1 MLLGLSSV
9 SGIGK
14 EEFVMMKKVF
24 CGLMAA
30 VLLIGLQAP
39 VPVEAAGKFVSSEA
53 WNSPV
58 KVKGAVFTA
67 ERYPAGPGYS
77 KIIRKKDGKSTTILS
92 GVQSEFAT
100 DGDVLFYSKPVKQIN
115 SFSWKNTVYCYNIK
129 SKKSRKIVSGRD
141 FVVQGCSGRYLYC
154 GNNNYADG
162 VNLYAVNVKT
172 KKKKHMVD
180 VVGKVVVSNGK
191 VLTTTNSG
199 AVGNYP
205 IHVFNLNG
213 SGKKKIADGCHA
225 TIKKGKVYYSRWNM
239 KTNKFKVYR
248 CSLKGSG
255 KKAVTKWLSR
265 TPSKYF

>member
-1 MLLGLSSV
+1 MGLFSV
-9 SGIGK
+9 SGMRKGILI
-14 EEFVMMKKVF
+14 MMKKIF

-39 VPVEAAGKFVSSEA
+39 VPVEAAGKFVFSETQDSS
-53 WNSPV
+53 V

-67 ERYPAGPGYS
+67 ERYLTGPGYS

-92 GVQSEFAT
+92 GVDAGFAT
-100 DGDVLFYSKPVKQIN
+100 DGDVLYYSKPVKQIN

-129 SKKSRKIVSGRD
+129 LKKSRKIVSGRD

-154 GNNNYADG
+154 GNNNGADG

-172 KKKKHMVD
+172 KKKKHMVNT
-180 VVGKVVVSNGK
+180 VGKVVVSDGK

-199 AVGNYP
+199 ALGNYP

-213 SGKKKIADGCHA
+213 SGKKKIAEGCHA
-225 TIKKGKVYYSRWNM
+225 TIKKGKIYYARWNM

-248 CSLKGSG
+248 CSLKGNN